1 MNAKLTLEQLT
12 IDRLDLKPTVAVVVG
27 SGIRLPFTVIAELP
41 YASVPI
47 MPVPRTEG
55 HQGLLQ
61 VVRIGTLPVLVFCG
75 RPHGYEGYSPEELCR
90 PHEMAQE
97 MGITHLL
104 LTNAVGSL
112 QPALTTGTIVQ
123 ANDIIC
129 QVPWAR
135 YHGNTQPR
143 QTTCLDTNW
152 QQATI
157 EMCLKQS
164 IDIRSGVYVQTT
176 GPQYETRAEIAMF
189 RKMGADIIGM
199 SSGFEAIEAAR
210 LGMHVQILSLVTNV
224 LTTTNTPIL
233 THDHVLATAA
243 SSADAMS
250 TAIQSA
256 IFAVCNM
263 HYH

>member
-12 IDRLDLKPTVAVVVG
+12 INRLAHKPTVAVVVG
-27 SGIRLPFTVIAELP
+27 SGIRLPFSIVSELP
-41 YASVPI
+41 YANIPR

-55 HQGLLQ
+55 HKGVLQ
-61 VVRIGTLPVLVFCG
+61 LARIGDAFVLVFCG

-90 PHEMAQE
+90 PHEIAQE

-112 QPALTTGTIVQ
+112 QPTFSTGTIVQ
-123 ANDIIC
+123 ASDVIC

-135 YHGNTQPR
+135 VQRNTQPR
-143 QTTCLDTNW
+143 STFCFDATWQQTTI
-152 QQATI
+152 A
-157 EMCLKQS
+157 MCVKQGV
-164 IDIRSGVYVQTT
+164 DIRRGAYVQTP

-210 LGMHVQILSLVTNV
+210 IGMQVQILSLVTNV
-224 LTTTNTPIL
+224 LSTTNTPML

-243 SSADAMS
+243 TSADTMS

-256 IFAVCNM
+256 IFAACNK
-263 HYH
+263 H